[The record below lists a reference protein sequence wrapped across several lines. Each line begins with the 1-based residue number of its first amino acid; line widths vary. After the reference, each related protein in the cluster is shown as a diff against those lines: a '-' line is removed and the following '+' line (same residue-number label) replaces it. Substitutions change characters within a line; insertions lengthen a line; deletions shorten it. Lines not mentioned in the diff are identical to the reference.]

1 VSTYRQDERRVYQ
14 VSDWLQ
20 HRWLDHGFGT
30 RHSDGWVDSPAATLK
45 QIHSDTVVRVDDE
58 RGCLGHGDALIT
70 NRPGVHLTIR
80 TADCMP
86 ILVVDPVRRAV
97 AAVHAGW
104 RGTASSIAAKA
115 VARMQS
121 EFGSVP
127 AELQAAI
134 GPGIGVCCYE
144 VGPDVAAQFAAWCPE
159 FEGIGEPVRVDLL
172 EVNRRQLD
180 TAGVGR
186 IIAAS
191 RCTRCDSDEF
201 HSFRRDRDLS
211 GRMVSAIAINADA
224 A

>member
-1 VSTYRQDERRVYQ
+1 VYQ

-30 RHSDGWVDSPAATLK
+30 RHSDGWVDAPSATLK

-58 RGCLGHGDALIT
+58 RGCLGQGDALIT

-86 ILVVDPVRRAV
+86 VLIIDPVRVAV

-104 RGTASSIAAKA
+104 RGTASAIAVKA
-115 VARMQS
+115 VERMQA
-121 EFGSVP
+121 EFGSAP
-127 AELQAAI
+127 EALEAAI
-134 GPGIGVCCYE
+134 GPGIGACCYE
-144 VGPDVAAQFAAWCPE
+144 VGSDVAAQFVPWCPE
-159 FEGIGEPVRVDLL
+159 LDGLTSPARVDLL
-172 EVNRRQLD
+172 AVNRAQLAA
-180 TAGVGR
+180 AGVRKILG
-186 IIAAS
+186 AS
-191 RCTRCDSDEF
+191 RCTRCDADEF

-211 GRMVSAIAINADA
+211 GRMVSAIAISGDA